1 MYIWKH
7 LLEIRL
13 SQLSIKGLNQH
24 HFILLTVQLSW
35 LSTSLPVPTF
45 FCDTVKNAKAIYSA
59 ESLWLLD
66 KHHRSQ
72 SALSIDHQQ
81 SVIQGPEI
89 LSSPLIKSQAAPHW
103 IFFFR
108 METMLR
114 EPQRAIHQPWRLSS
128 NAVEKSPSPCRPAE
142 TRLCLQCYSAESL
155 PSGVCTLTLHSKQNL
170 QKYRWAYTHEREDQV
185 LWSYFA

>member
-13 SQLSIKGLNQH
+13 SQLPIKRLNQH
-24 HFILLTVQLSW
+24 RFILLTVQLSW
-35 LSTSLPVPTF
+35 LSPSLPVPTLF
-45 FCDTVKNAKAIYSA
+45 YDTVKNAKAIYSA

-103 IFFFR
+103 MCFFFFR

-114 EPQRAIHQPWRLSS
+114 KPQRAIHQPWRLQSS
-128 NAVEKSPSPCRPAE
+128 TVEKSPSPYRPAE
-142 TRLCLQCYSAESL
+142 TRLCLQCHSAETNQNL
-155 PSGVCTLTLHSKQNL
+155 ASGVCTLTLYSKQPA
-170 QKYRWAYTHEREDQV
+170 KI
-185 LWSYFA
+185 